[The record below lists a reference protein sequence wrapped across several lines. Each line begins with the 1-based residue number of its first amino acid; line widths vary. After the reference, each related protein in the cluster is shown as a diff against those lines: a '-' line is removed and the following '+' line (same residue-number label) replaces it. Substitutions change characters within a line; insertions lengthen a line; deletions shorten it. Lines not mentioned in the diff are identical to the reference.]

1 MENQIIIDVIGSVAG
16 TLIVLSLVPQLV
28 TIIRNKSS
36 KDVSISMYTVL
47 FIAQCLWASY
57 GILKKDLQILITNV
71 LSGILTL
78 FIICFA
84 MYFRDEF

>member
-1 MENQIIIDVIGSVAG
+1 MENQIIIDIIGSIAG
-16 TLIVLSLVPQLV
+16 TLIVVSYLPQLI

-57 GILKKDLQILITNV
+57 GILKKDLQIIITNV
-71 LSGILTL
+71 LSGTLTL
-78 FIICFA
+78 FIIVFV
-84 MYFRDEF
+84 MYFTI